1 MRYKNTATV
10 SSDEEEDLERLTVVE
25 SKLLAYD
32 PTFTAQQTHA
42 SIARQR
48 SALISAFRPLYE
60 EGDVEGPLNL
70 GAIPMTHLSPR
81 QSADTCKC

>member
-10 SSDEEEDLERLTVVE
+10 SSDEEEDLERLTLVE

-60 EGDVEGPLNL
+60 GDVEGPSKPD
-70 GAIPMTHLSPR
+70 AIPVTHLPSRKSP
-81 QSADTCKC
+81 DTCKC